1 MPIRGVFL
9 IERKVHVRHHLS
21 QEGRQVYPCASDNIL
36 YNWSSF
42 LAPDDIFFGIVF
54 AVTFKAVGYI
64 VIRIKQVIQVYRQI
78 QKEEVRAWQ
87 CREAE
92 CQGQC
97 FLQSVQLPKYQ
108 LELYQSLHPE
118 DTDTKESD
126 ITTVTLQTVIINEI
140 YNDLGMLVHG
150 RLLILVEEQSS
161 WSINIL
167 IRIIL
172 YFAGEWKK
180 HIQDTEQS
188 IYSSGRVSIPKPEF
202 YVIYT
207 GEDKSDVKP
216 EYSLADEFFDG
227 DGSFIDAKIRI
238 ITDGIQGDIISQ
250 YVTFTKVLNEQV
262 REYGR
267 TKEAIRKTIE
277 ICKSEDTLAEYLE
290 EHEKEVVDIM
300 DILYDRDYNMKILN
314 KEHDEKVRD
323 EGITLGADNRSIQI
337 YNNCLDKGMSEQ
349 DAISISLIS
358 DKSLSQAR
366 EQRKI
371 AKKKKTRA

>member
-1 MPIRGVFL
+1 MSKKKKKSGPGNAVKRNAKDSVFCNL
-9 IERKVHVRHHLS
+9 FS
-21 QEGRQVYPCASDNIL
+21 Y
-36 YNWSSF
+36 
-42 LAPDDIFFGIVF
+42 
-54 AVTFKAVGYI
+54 
-64 VIRIKQVIQVYRQI
+64 
-78 QKEEVRAWQ
+78 
-87 CREAE
+87 
-92 CQGQC
+92 
-97 FLQSVQLPKYQ
+97 PKYQ
-108 LELYQSLHPE
+108 LELYQALHPE

-140 YNDLGMLVHG
+140 YNDPGMLVHG

-216 EYSLADEFFDG
+216 GYSLADEFFDG

-277 ICKSEDTLAEYLE
+277 ICKSEDALAEYLE

-300 DILYDRDYNMKILN
+300 DILYDRDYNMKILS